1 MRFFLRYVLSSYI
14 SVSCQCF
21 SLRYACRR
29 NDNGVINHALH
40 NENYSPS
47 LGDLFPLIMVY
58 LSKLVSFFPSWQGQ
72 KHLAHCKSGMSIST
86 KQLWSSK
93 MNFFSTTTYRGFLPY
108 ATFGTWKKTALA
120 KNRISK
126 IFILCTQ

>member
-1 MRFFLRYVLSSYI
+1 MQSFQI
-14 SVSCQCF
+14 SVKVNYQCF
-21 SLRYACRR
+21 SVMLVKEITIESLLMLY
-29 NDNGVINHALH
+29 IMK
-40 NENYSPS
+40 NYSPS

-93 MNFFSTTTYRGFLPY
+93 MNFSSTTTYILRTHETETYQYILELALITDLVTRPI
-108 ATFGTWKKTALA
+108 GT
-120 KNRISK
+120 R
-126 IFILCTQ
+126 